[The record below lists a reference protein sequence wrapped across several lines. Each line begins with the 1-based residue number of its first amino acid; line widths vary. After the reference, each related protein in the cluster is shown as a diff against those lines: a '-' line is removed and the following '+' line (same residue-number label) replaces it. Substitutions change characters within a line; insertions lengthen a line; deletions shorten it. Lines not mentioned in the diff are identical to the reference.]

1 MGQVVYLY
9 LEMNE
14 TMNERQRPLRKKRG
28 LLIAI
33 EGIDQAGKRTQA
45 SLLAKKIRSLG
56 LPVSVWSFPDYTT
69 PLGRQLKA
77 YLAGKIQLDLHSVH
91 LLYAANKWEL
101 AGELAHRIKRGGVV
115 IVNRYSPSN
124 LAYGIAHG
132 LPPAWLNS
140 LEEGLPKPDV
150 VVVLDVTSRTSF
162 IRKSQERDLHEG
174 DLTYLRRVRRAYLR
188 LARKYRWKIV
198 DGQYDSETVRGL
210 VWDIIYQFLR

>member
-1 MGQVVYLY
+1 
-9 LEMNE
+9 
-14 TMNERQRPLRKKRG
+14 MNERQRPLRKKRG

-45 SLLAKKIRSLG
+45 SLLAKKIRNLG

-77 YLAGKIQLDLHSVH
+77 YLAGKIQLDLHSIH

-101 AGELAHRIKRGGVV
+101 SGELANRIRRGGVV

-124 LAYGIAHG
+124 LVYGIAHG
-132 LPPAWLNS
+132 LSRAWLNS

-150 VVVLDVTSRTSF
+150 VVVLDVSPRTSF
-162 IRKSQERDLHEG
+162 NRKIRERDLHES
-174 DLTYLRRVRRAYLR
+174 DLTYLKSVRRAYLR

-210 VWDIIYQFLR
+210 VWDIIYRFLR

>member
-1 MGQVVYLY
+1 
-9 LEMNE
+9 MNE

-45 SLLAKKIRSLG
+45 SLLAKKIRNLG

-77 YLAGKIQLDLHSVH
+77 YLAGKIQLDLHSIH

-101 AGELAHRIKRGGVV
+101 SGELANRIRRGGVV

-132 LPPAWLNS
+132 LSRAWLNS
-140 LEEGLPKPDV
+140 IEEGLPKPDV
-150 VVVLDVTSRTSF
+150 VVVLDVSPRTSF
-162 IRKSQERDLHEG
+162 NRKIRERDLHES
-174 DLTYLRRVRRAYLR
+174 DLTYLKSVRRAYLR

-210 VWDIIYQFLR
+210 VWDIIYRFLR

>member
-1 MGQVVYLY
+1 
-9 LEMNE
+9 MNE

>member
-1 MGQVVYLY
+1 
-9 LEMNE
+9 
-14 TMNERQRPLRKKRG
+14 MNERQRPLRKKRG

-45 SLLAKKIRSLG
+45 SLLAKKIRNLG

-77 YLAGKIQLDLHSVH
+77 YLAGKIQLDLHSIH

-101 AGELAHRIKRGGVV
+101 SGELANRIRRGGVV

-132 LPPAWLNS
+132 LSRAWLNS
-140 LEEGLPKPDV
+140 IEEGLPKPDV
-150 VVVLDVTSRTSF
+150 VVVLDVSPRTSF
-162 IRKSQERDLHEG
+162 NRKIRERDLHES
-174 DLTYLRRVRRAYLR
+174 DLTYLKSVRRAYLR

-210 VWDIIYQFLR
+210 VWDIIYRFLR

>member
-1 MGQVVYLY
+1 
-9 LEMNE
+9 
-14 TMNERQRPLRKKRG
+14 MNERQRPLRKKRG

-45 SLLAKKIRSLG
+45 SLLAKKIRNLG

-77 YLAGKIQLDLHSVH
+77 YLAGKIQFDLHSVH

-101 AGELAHRIKRGGVV
+101 AGELAHRIERGGVV

-124 LAYGIAHG
+124 LAYGVAHG

-150 VVVLDVTSRTSF
+150 VVVLDVTPRTSF

-174 DLTYLRRVRRAYLR
+174 DLTYLRRVRRTYLR
-188 LARKYRWKIV
+188 LARKNGWNVV
-198 DGQYDSETVRGL
+198 DGENDSVTVRRL
-210 VWDIIYQFLR
+210 VWGQVDRFLDII

>member
-1 MGQVVYLY
+1 
-9 LEMNE
+9 
-14 TMNERQRPLRKKRG
+14 MNERQRPLRKKRG

-45 SLLAKKIRSLG
+45 SLLAKRVRNLG

-101 AGELAHRIKRGGVV
+101 AHKLANRVGRGGVV

-124 LAYGIAHG
+124 LAYGVAHG
-132 LPPAWLNS
+132 LSRAWLSS

-150 VVVLDVTSRTSF
+150 VVVLNVSPRTSF
-162 IRKSQERDLHEG
+162 KRKMRKRDLHEG
-174 DLTYLRRVRRAYLR
+174 NLTYLRSVRRAYLR

-198 DGQYDSETVRGL
+198 DGHSDSETVRGL
-210 VWDIIYQFLR
+210 VWDIVYRFLR

>member
-1 MGQVVYLY
+1 M
-9 LEMNE
+9 
-14 TMNERQRPLRKKRG
+14 RKKRG

-45 SLLAKKIRSLG
+45 SLLAKKIRNLG

-77 YLAGKIQLDLHSVH
+77 YLAGKIQLDLHSIH

-101 AGELAHRIKRGGVV
+101 SGELANRIRRGGVV

-132 LPPAWLNS
+132 LSRAWLNS
-140 LEEGLPKPDV
+140 IEEGLPKPDV
-150 VVVLDVTSRTSF
+150 VVVLDVSPRTSF
-162 IRKSQERDLHEG
+162 NRKIRERDLHES
-174 DLTYLRRVRRAYLR
+174 DLTYLKSVRRAYLR

-210 VWDIIYQFLR
+210 VWDIIYRFLR

>member
-1 MGQVVYLY
+1 M
-9 LEMNE
+9 
-14 TMNERQRPLRKKRG
+14 RKKRG

-45 SLLAKKIRSLG
+45 SLLAKKIRNLG

-77 YLAGKIQLDLHSVH
+77 YLAGKIQLDLHSIH

-101 AGELAHRIKRGGVV
+101 SGELANRIRRGGVV

-132 LPPAWLNS
+132 LSRAWLNS

-150 VVVLDVTSRTSF
+150 VVVLDVSPRTSF
-162 IRKSQERDLHEG
+162 NRKIRERDLHES
-174 DLTYLRRVRRAYLR
+174 DLTYLKSVRRAYLR

-210 VWDIIYQFLR
+210 VWDIIYRFLR

>member
-1 MGQVVYLY
+1 
-9 LEMNE
+9 MNE

-101 AGELAHRIKRGGVV
+101 AGELAHRIERGGVV
-115 IVNRYSPSN
+115 IVNRYSASN